1 MLRFVALEVV
11 TMKRE
16 WLERLRKEK
25 NLTHQDVANLVQ
37 ISRQYYGMIE
47 SGKRDPSVSTAK
59 KIGSL
64 FNIDWTVFFDNK
76 SYKMLRNKNS
86 A

>member
-1 MLRFVALEVV
+1 
-11 TMKRE
+11 MKRE
-16 WLERLRKEK
+16 WLEKIRKEK
-25 NLTHQDVANLVQ
+25 NLTHQDVANQVK

-47 SGKRDPSVSTAK
+47 NGERDPSVSTAK

-64 FNIDWTVFFDNK
+64 LNFDWTIFFESDG
-76 SYKMLRNKNS
+76 YKKLQNKNS